1 MRNTLLFKEERC
13 SRPLY
18 SSHTPHPEHTNTTT
32 GSICIYPGH
41 KDNHPHTTQPTN
53 ESHHSVRAPCAA
65 PDTQQ
70 RTNASDKNRLIAQS
84 CDTHTHPCVHLLE
97 ASRPPGACPPGNF
110 HKSTGLQHHTR
121 TLNSPTSTTPATA
134 AVHHA
139 SQKIVKLLRKEVI
152 QPHLPVRLPCYD
164 FVPIA
169 DPTFDSSLTS
179 LGHWLRVLPTFMT

>member
-1 MRNTLLFKEERC
+1 MPGYTNTYSQSQKILTPNQNKNNHPRPNSMRNTLLFKEERC

-97 ASRPPGACPPGNF
+97 ASLPPGCVSTWKFSQKYGSAAPRTGTQQPNPTP
-110 HKSTGLQHHTR
+110 STG
-121 TLNSPTSTTPATA
+121 N
-134 AVHHA
+134 
-139 SQKIVKLLRKEVI
+139 
-152 QPHLPVRLPCYD
+152 Y
-164 FVPIA
+164 
-169 DPTFDSSLTS
+169 LTMR
-179 LGHWLRVLPTFMT
+179 GQ